1 MNIKALAPKLKF
13 AYGRKHPINYKLC
26 IDALKRSDIAKD
38 YAGQNTTI
46 IDAYPG
52 AGVWSSALHEIVK
65 PTKHI
70 LLEPAPKLVKL
81 LEDNVT
87 PASLASGN
95 VVIKPEDPFRWGT
108 FTSLVNDKVYEPV
121 KFTDRSRIHPNI
133 LYTANLTS
141 IQGEQLCFQYLNC
154 AMNQSWLQSYGRVRM
169 LFWIRHSTAQKLLAR
184 AGSKFRGRVSV
195 QAETCT
201 ESRLLV
207 GSSLHDDATSDV
219 LGAGADLLLHEPKDF
234 YPEATKTTQFALVQ
248 IDPRE
253 KPVEHIDYFEYVIR
267 TLFIL
272 KSRPLHEAISIL
284 GPGASQDLIPKITD
298 AALLE
303 RAPTEMTV
311 EDFATVTR
319 VFAMWPFKP
328 DILHD
333 FYDDDMA
340 PS

>member
-1 MNIKALAPKLKF
+1 MNIKTVVPKLKF

-26 IDALKRSDIAKD
+26 VDALNQSGIAND
-38 YAGQNTTI
+38 YVGHNTTI

-65 PTKHI
+65 PKKHI
-70 LLEPAPKLVKL
+70 LLEPAPKLVKF

-87 PASLASGN
+87 PASIASGE

-108 FTSLVNDKVYEPV
+108 FTSLVSDKVYEPI
-121 KFTDRSRIHPNI
+121 KLTDRSRINPNL

-154 AMNQSWLQSYGRVRM
+154 VMNQSWLQNYGRVRM

-184 AGSKFRGRVSV
+184 AGNKHRGRVSV

-201 ESRLLV
+201 TSKLLIGSRLE
-207 GSSLHDDATSDV
+207 SDTTSDV
-219 LGAGADLLLHEPKDF
+219 EGAGADVLLHDAKDF
-234 YPEATKTTQFALVQ
+234 YPEATKTSQFALVQ
-248 IDPRE
+248 IDPHE
-253 KPVEHIDYFEYVIR
+253 KPVENIDYFEYVIR

-284 GPGASQDLIPKITD
+284 GPGASQDLITKIKD
-298 AALLE
+298 EALLNK
-303 RAPTEMTV
+303 APTEMTV

-328 DILHD
+328 DVLHD
-333 FYDDDMA
+333 FYDDDAA